1 MLARSIIAS
10 FLFFSSSAFA
20 QGISLPPL
28 DVLESVANSKQWAH
42 LLHYRK
48 HPFSGRYI
56 SQNDSPNFFLA
67 ADGKTSLIAEL
78 QADLQQF
85 MLTDTQIG
93 RASCRE
99 RV

>member
-1 MLARSIIAS
+1 MLERSLIAS

-20 QGISLPPL
+20 QDITLPPL
-28 DVLESVANSKQWAH
+28 DALESVAHSKQWAH

-67 ADGKTSLIAEL
+67 EHGKTSLIA
-78 QADLQQF
+78 
-85 MLTDTQIG
+85 
-93 RASCRE
+93 
-99 RV
+99 